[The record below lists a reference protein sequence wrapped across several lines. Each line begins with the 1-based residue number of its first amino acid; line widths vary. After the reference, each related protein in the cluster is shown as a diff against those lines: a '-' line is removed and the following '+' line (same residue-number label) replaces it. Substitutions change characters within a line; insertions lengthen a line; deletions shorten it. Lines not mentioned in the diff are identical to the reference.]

1 MALDHAGEWKPH
13 VGPNT
18 WPRPRLRPGRV
29 DALLQQAERAASARL
44 RQMASHDIFFSFFQR
59 ILLFYFMKLENRK
72 EIRKTV
78 KKILEIFFSVIE
90 NYTDI
95 YGPFYSVAYFGTFY
109 LYFMQFSVDYETNMD

>member
-1 MALDHAGEWKPH
+1 
-13 VGPNT
+13 
-18 WPRPRLRPGRV
+18 
-29 DALLQQAERAASARL
+29 
-44 RQMASHDIFFSFFQR
+44 
-59 ILLFYFMKLENRK
+59 MKLENRK

-90 NYTDI
+90 NYTYI